1 VITSPVIE
9 VTAGGQP
16 VLLMRPDP
24 SPGRGSVEML
34 ATLARARAR
43 AGAACFLP
51 PPGDAGE
58 MVALA
63 TSRDVPLVGRDGWR
77 RSWFGARWA
86 LAGAVRRARE
96 RWRAAGASWLQEMYR
111 ELRRHA
117 GNERLP
123 SQLRWRLRERA
134 HRAYDR
140 SQVGSFETV
149 RYPRLLL
156 REPSAFALPQ
166 AAIDGARREAEA
178 CGFESGGPNVVLE
191 AGMRPDVAAGVER
204 LLTARGYRT
213 VRLDGAAS
221 LRLRLFVLCAAR
233 FVICTSRDVQQL
245 AYLTNTPSLAVNAT
259 DVFSAYPVRRDN
271 VFLLRTALD
280 LESGA
285 VIPPDERLSDRYYRN
300 LRNVGYRENT
310 LGEVTEAVDEM
321 IAGIEHGW
329 KESDGQSRF
338 RARAVAAGVALAPL
352 VPAVAAWAP
361 EDGFIGDGRLARV
374 QADLSPEP

>member
-1 VITSPVIE
+1 MTELASALE
-9 VTAGGQP
+9 VTAGGRP
-16 VLLMRPDP
+16 VLVMRPDP

-34 ATLARARAR
+34 STLARARAR

-58 MVALA
+58 MVALV
-63 TSRDVPLVGRDGWR
+63 TSRDVPLVGRGWR
-77 RSWFGARWA
+77 QSWFGARWA
-86 LAGAVRRARE
+86 MAGAARRGRR
-96 RWRAAGASWLQEMYR
+96 RWRAAGASWLREMYR

-123 SQLRWRLRERA
+123 QTLRWRLRERA

-140 SQVGSFETV
+140 SQAASSETV

-156 REPSAFALPQ
+156 REPSAFALPPE
-166 AAIDGARREAEA
+166 AMDGARGEAEA
-178 CGFESGGPNVVLE
+178 CGFASGAPNVVLE
-191 AGMRPDVAAGVER
+191 AGMRPDVAAAVVR
-204 LLTARGYRT
+204 VLAARGYRT
-213 VRLDGAAS
+213 VRLEAEAS

-233 FVICTSRDVQQL
+233 FVICTSRDLQQL
-245 AYLTNTPSLAVNAT
+245 AYLTNTPSLTVNAT
-259 DVFSAYPVRRDN
+259 DVFSAYPVRRDG

-285 VIPPDERLSDRYYRN
+285 VIPPDERLSDRHYRN

-310 LGEVTEAVDEM
+310 LGEMTAAVEEM
-321 IAGIEHGW
+321 VSGVEHGW
-329 KESDGQSRF
+329 QESAGQSRF
-338 RARAVAAGVALAPL
+338 RERAVAAGAALAPL

-361 EDGFIGDGRLARV
+361 DDGFIGDGRLARV
-374 QADLSPEP
+374 QADVV

>member
-1 VITSPVIE
+1 LTISSALETTV
-9 VTAGGQP
+9 GGRP
-16 VLLMRPDP
+16 VLVMRPDP

-51 PPGDAGE
+51 PRGDAGE
-58 MVALA
+58 MVALV
-63 TSRDVPLVGRDGWR
+63 TSRDVPLVGRGWR

-86 LAGAVRRARE
+86 MAAAARRGRR

-123 SQLRWRLRERA
+123 VKLRWRLRDRA
-134 HRAYDR
+134 HRAYVR
-140 SQVGSFETV
+140 SQAESSEIVA
-149 RYPRLLL
+149 YPRLLL
-156 REPSAFALPQ
+156 REPSAFMLPPE
-166 AAIDGARREAEA
+166 AIDGVRAEA
-178 CGFESGGPNVVLE
+178 DACGLAPGAANVVLE
-191 AGMRPDVAAGVER
+191 AGMRPDLAAGVAR
-204 LLTARGYRT
+204 LLTARGCRT
-213 VRLDGAAS
+213 VRLQADAS

-233 FVICTSRDVQQL
+233 FVICTSRDLQQL
-245 AYLTNTPSLAVNAT
+245 AYLTNTPSLAVNAP
-259 DVFSAYPVRRDN
+259 DVFSAYPVRRDG

-285 VIPPDERLSDRYYRN
+285 VIPPDERLSDRHYRN

-310 LGEVTEAVDEM
+310 LGEMTAAVDEM
-321 IAGIEHGW
+321 LAGLEHGW
-329 KESDGQSRF
+329 QESDGQSRF
-338 RARAVAAGVALAPL
+338 RERVVAAGAALAPL

-361 EDGFIGDGRLARV
+361 QDGFIGDGRLARV
-374 QADLSPEP
+374 QADVS

>member
-1 VITSPVIE
+1 MTISAALET
-9 VTAGGQP
+9 TAGGRP
-16 VLLMRPDP
+16 VLVMRPDP
-24 SPGRGSVEML
+24 SPGRGSIEML
-34 ATLARARAR
+34 ATLALARAR
-43 AGAACFLP
+43 SGAACFLP

-63 TSRDVPLVGRDGWR
+63 TSGDVPIVGRGWR
-77 RSWFGARWA
+77 QSWFGVRWA
-86 LAGAVRRARE
+86 LAGAARRARG

-123 SQLRWRLRERA
+123 SKLRWRLRERA

-140 SQVGSFETV
+140 SQAASSDAVT
-149 RYPRLLL
+149 YPRLLL

-166 AAIDGARREAEA
+166 EAIDGARREAEA
-178 CGFESGGPNVVLE
+178 CGFESGAPNVVLE
-191 AGMRPDVAAGVER
+191 VGMRPDVAAGVER

-233 FVICTSRDVQQL
+233 FVVCTSRDLQQL

-259 DVFSAYPVRRDN
+259 DVFSAYPVRRDG

-285 VIPPDERLSDRYYRN
+285 VMAPDQRLSEHHYRN

-310 LGEVTEAVDEM
+310 LGEVTAAVEEM
-321 IAGIEHGW
+321 IGGIEHGW
-329 KESDGQSRF
+329 QESPGQSRF
-338 RARAVAAGVALAPL
+338 RERAAAAGAALAPL

-374 QADLSPEP
+374 QADLP

>member
-1 VITSPVIE
+1 ME
-9 VTAGGQP
+9 ATAGGQP
-16 VLLMRPDP
+16 VLVMRPDA

-34 ATLARARAR
+34 ATLALARAR
-43 AGAACFLP
+43 SGAACFLP

-63 TSRDVPLVGRDGWR
+63 TTGDVPLVGGRWR
-77 RSWFGARWA
+77 QSWFGARWA
-86 LAGAVRRARE
+86 IAGAARRARR

-123 SQLRWRLRERA
+123 SKLRWRLRERA
-134 HRAYDR
+134 HRAYYR
-140 SQVGSFETV
+140 SQAASSETMT
-149 RYPRLLL
+149 YPRLLL

-178 CGFESGGPNVVLE
+178 RGFESGAPNVVLQ
-191 AGMRPDVAAGVER
+191 AGLRPDLAAGVER

-233 FVICTSRDVQQL
+233 FVICTSRDLQQL

-259 DVFSAYPVRRDN
+259 DVFSAYPVRRDG

-285 VIPPDERLSDRYYRN
+285 VIPPDERLSERHYRN

-310 LGEVTEAVDEM
+310 LAELTAAVEEM

-329 KESDGQSRF
+329 QESDGQSRF
-338 RARAVAAGVALAPL
+338 RERAVAAGAALAPS

-361 EDGFIGDGRLARV
+361 EDGFLGDGRLARI
-374 QADLSPEP
+374 QADVA